1 MDLLKQESKIILNC
15 NRLLNFLY
23 YKKGIEFFEVNIN
36 DEGFKNQLD
45 WPPNCNDPTPEEK
58 LNSSIDFVRGLVL
71 SNALGTFYNFS
82 LIYMAHF
89 CVMVHRDKENPSR
102 SYAYVKALLGI
113 KFIVPPKPEFII
125 CQRLVDRFKY
135 ADTFNDLDLMGVARY
150 LDTYEEVKKV

>member
-1 MDLLKQESKIILNC
+1 MDLLNQESKIILNC

-36 DEGFKNQLD
+36 DEGFRNQLD

-58 LNSSIDFVRGLVL
+58 LNSSVNFVKDIIL
-71 SNALGTFYNFS
+71 SNSLGIFYNFS

-102 SYAYVKALLGI
+102 SYPYVKALLGI
-113 KFIVPPKPEFII
+113 KFIVPPKPEFM
-125 CQRLVDRFKY
+125 CQRIEDRF
-135 ADTFNDLDLMGVARY
+135 
-150 LDTYEEVKKV
+150 